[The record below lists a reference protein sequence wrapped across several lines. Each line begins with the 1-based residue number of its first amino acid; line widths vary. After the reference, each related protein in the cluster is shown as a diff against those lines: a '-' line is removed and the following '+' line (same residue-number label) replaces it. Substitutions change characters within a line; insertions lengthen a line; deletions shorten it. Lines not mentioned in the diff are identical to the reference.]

1 MADPG
6 QSSSLLDPDQF
17 SRKRKL
23 KHPRTSHACAF
34 CRKRKTRCSGEVPS
48 CAACYEEEIPC
59 DYSADIIPPRKKKST
74 SLTANELA
82 TSRDR
87 HGTSSDANASNLVTP
102 PAPAERQSTSV
113 GPSRRTS
120 VDPPDTSTFDNGL
133 HIGPTSG
140 VSFLYKWQEGGVDRP
155 SDSGE
160 AVPLASYGDV
170 PLPRTSKFPVPSIEE
185 GRSLM

>member
-6 QSSSLLDPDQF
+6 QSSPLSDPNQS

-23 KHPRTSHACAF
+23 KHPRTSHACNF

-48 CAACYEEEIPC
+48 CAACREEEIAC
-59 DYSADIIPPRKKKST
+59 DYSADTGPPRKKKST

-87 HGTSSDANASNLVTP
+87 HGTSSEANASNLVTP
-102 PAPAERQSTSV
+102 PAPAERQSPSV
-113 GPSRRTS
+113 GQSRTS
-120 VDPPDTSTFDNGL
+120 VDPPDTSTFDKGL

-155 SDSGE
+155 TDSGE

-170 PLPRTSKFPVPSIEE
+170 PLPRTPKFPIPSMKE